1 MFHSYVK
8 QPEGMCQV
16 SWGAFVY
23 PPNYLVSSIKSRHPT
38 YPCTNVADAI
48 TNPNISYIYRLYIH
62 ISRYP
67 PAGMATD
74 INGRQWNITTE
85 SADGVFP
92 DRGFLNWWIR
102 LLILKWSK
110 IRRMTWMI
118 SGTQ

>member
-1 MFHSYVK
+1 
-8 QPEGMCQV
+8 
-16 SWGAFVY
+16 
-23 PPNYLVSSIKSRHPT
+23 
-38 YPCTNVADAI
+38 
-48 TNPNISYIYRLYIH
+48 
-62 ISRYP
+62 
-67 PAGMATD
+67 MATD